1 MLTVIMFLGS
11 NLLLQA
17 VGITVASVMAADSN
31 NMLSIFFINSYV
43 PNDVCCVVLWM
54 NFVSLSYMVTRNT
67 ENGCQEL

>member
-43 PNDVCCVVLWM
+43 PNDVCCVVDEFCVPFIHG
-54 NFVSLSYMVTRNT
+54 NS
-67 ENGCQEL
+67 